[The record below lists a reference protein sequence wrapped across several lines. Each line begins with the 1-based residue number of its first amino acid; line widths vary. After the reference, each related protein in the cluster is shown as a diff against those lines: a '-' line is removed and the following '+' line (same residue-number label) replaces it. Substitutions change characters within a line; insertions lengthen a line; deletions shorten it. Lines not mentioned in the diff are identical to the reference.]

1 MRQKRL
7 DDIQKRNA
15 YRKAHGI
22 KDAQGVWGFGR
33 RLEYYDKEE
42 DARNEA
48 AGGAEVEDASPV
60 AAESA
65 VREAEY
71 VDLEGK
77 KKLVKKWFGI
87 W

>member
-7 DDIQKRNA
+7 DDVQKRNA

-33 RLEYYDKEE
+33 RLEYYDTKEDVE
-42 DARNEA
+42 KEGEKTAQS
-48 AGGAEVEDASPV
+48 EDASPV
-60 AAESA
+60 AAEAS
-65 VREAEY
+65 VGKDEY
-71 VDLEGK
+71 VDWQGK
-77 KKLVKKWFGI
+77 KKPVKKWLGI